1 MRGVKS
7 GRGIGI
13 ARQIGGAA
21 RTVPTS
27 TKFACHVH
35 HDVGYAH
42 AREGWGFLRQ
52 WGEGYGFGTSIRY
65 TLSRVLSIC
74 HTDRC

>member
-13 ARQIGGAA
+13 ARQIVGAA
-21 RTVPTS
+21 RVVPTS

-35 HDVGYAH
+35 HDVCHAH
-42 AREGWGFLRQ
+42 ARG
-52 WGEGYGFGTSIRY
+52 GYGFLEQWREGVWFFHNNKI
-65 TLSRVLSIC
+65 
-74 HTDRC
+74 HP

>member
-13 ARQIGGAA
+13 ARQIVGAA
-21 RTVPTS
+21 RVVPTS

-35 HDVGYAH
+35 HDVCHAH
-42 AREGWGFLRQ
+42 ARGGVGFSGAMER
-52 WGEGYGFGTSIRY
+52 GGM
-65 TLSRVLSIC
+65 VLSQQ
-74 HTDRC
+74 